1 MKVLISDKMSSL
13 AVKVLDRYK
22 DKGLTY
28 DVKTGLAPEAL
39 AEIIGEYDGLIIR
52 SASKITAD
60 ILAKAA
66 NLKIIARAGEGVDN
80 VDIPAASEKGVYVT
94 NTPGQNTV
102 TTAEHAIAMMMA
114 LTRKIPLG
122 TSTMKAGLWEKNK
135 LEGREVFR
143 KTLGVVGLGKVGRIV
158 ADRARGLRMNVIA
171 YDTMPVSEET
181 VKELGCEMVSLD
193 ELYARADYITIHVP
207 KNAGTLNLIN
217 RDAFAKMK
225 DGVFIIQCARGGI
238 VNEDDL
244 YDALTSGKVSGAAL
258 DVFVVEPPP
267 ADHKLLKLDNV
278 IATPHLGASTK
289 EAQENVAVAA
299 AEQVAEY
306 LTGGELRNAL
316 NRDKVKKG

>member
-13 AVKVLDRYK
+13 AVKVLDRFK

-60 ILAKAA
+60 ILAKATK
-66 NLKIIARAGEGVDN
+66 LQIIARAGEGVDN
-80 VDIPAASEKGVYVT
+80 VDIPVASEKGIYVT

-135 LEGREVFR
+135 LEGREVFK
-143 KTLGVVGLGKVGRIV
+143 KTLGVIGLGKVGRIV

-171 YDTMPVSEET
+171 YETMPVAPEV
-181 VKELGCEMVSLD
+181 VKELGCELVGLD
-193 ELYARADYITIHVP
+193 ELYARADYITVHVP

-217 RDAFAKMK
+217 KEAFAKMK
-225 DGVFIIQCARGGI
+225 DGAFIIQCARGGI

-244 YDALTSGKVSGAAL
+244 YDALTSGKLSGAAL